1 MHRASLVLAAIATAL
16 VARSGSAQTRPT
28 GMDQLQSAEFLVG
41 SWSCKHTVGD
51 FSGTY
56 TTTYASTLGDRWLK
70 QTYDFPATGED
81 GPVHAEYFLSYDG
94 RIDRW
99 VRFGAHS
106 NAQYYGMFGKR
117 ADNVWSWSYVLP
129 GTSGSAVWT
138 KKSDVAYTVDGPSY
152 PQNGKVV
159 TEHHACR
166 KGS

>member
-1 MHRASLVLAAIATAL
+1 MHRTSIVLAAIATAL
-16 VARSGSAQTRPT
+16 VASASAQTRPT
-28 GMDQLQSAEFLVG
+28 GTDKLQSAAFLVG
-41 SWSCKHTVGD
+41 TWNCKHTVGD

-56 TTTYASTLGDRWLK
+56 ITTYASTLGDRWLK

-81 GPVHAEYFLSYDG
+81 AQPVHAEYFLGYDV
-94 RIDRW
+94 RVDRW
-99 VRFGAHS
+99 VRFGAHN

-138 KKSDVAYTVDGPSY
+138 RQSDVEYTVDGPSY

-166 KGS
+166 KSS